1 MALLLGLSWTS
12 SIASAKGKP
21 VRIVAF
27 GDSLIAG
34 YGLIERESFPARL
47 EAALKARGRDVEVI
61 NAGVSGS
68 TSRAG
73 LERLDWTLAD
83 NPDLMIVE
91 LGANDALRGV
101 HPVET
106 RANLMAILSALQQ
119 RGIPTLLAGMRAPPN
134 MGEAYAR
141 EFDAIYPD
149 LARKYGAELYPFFLD
164 GVAADPRFNQ
174 ADGMHP
180 NAAGIER
187 IVERMVD
194 PLLAMIDRLRG

>member
-1 MALLLGLSWTS
+1 VALLLVLSWTS
-12 SIASAKGKP
+12 SIASAEGKP